1 MARPIDMKRLHTDVI
16 ALEIVV
22 GALAKR
28 LSEDNN
34 FVRQVHAEFD
44 RLKNDVADAAERD
57 RLQHCVDEL
66 INP

>member
-1 MARPIDMKRLHTDVI
+1 MARPIDMKRMHTDVI

-28 LSEDNN
+28 MSGDNN
-34 FVRQVHAEFD
+34 FIRQVQVEFE
-44 RLKNDVADAAERD
+44 RLKADVVDAAEVE

>member
-1 MARPIDMKRLHTDVI
+1 MARPIDMKRMHTDVI

-28 LSEDNN
+28 MSGDNN
-34 FVRQVHAEFD
+34 FIRQVQVEFE
-44 RLKNDVADAAERD
+44 RLKADVVDAEVE